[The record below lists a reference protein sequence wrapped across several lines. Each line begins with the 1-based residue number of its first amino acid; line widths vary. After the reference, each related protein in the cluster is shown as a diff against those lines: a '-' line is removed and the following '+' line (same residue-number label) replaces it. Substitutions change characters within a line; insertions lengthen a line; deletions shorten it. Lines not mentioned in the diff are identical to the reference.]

1 VKSSRTLVLLAAA
14 AVALCAP
21 LAQAAPS
28 TKPQLTDPSGDALP
42 VPGSYDIVAGQLTTT
57 GITTTR
63 KVGRKVIK
71 TYKPKNLVA
80 TLTLTAPPST
90 QQGSAYTFDADIT
103 ACGNGYMSFTY
114 TPGAF
119 LGDGSLFVSGCG
131 TDDGTGPAEILDD
144 VVPVVKGNTIT
155 WTMPLADMGS
165 DLPLSTVFSNLTAST
180 DLNEPVFGLIGT
192 SVLAPESSI
201 DGASS
206 DATWKLG

>member
-1 VKSSRTLVLLAAA
+1 MTRTRLVAVCTAAA
-14 AVALCAP
+14 LTALAP
-21 LAQAAPS
+21 LAHAAPS
-28 TKPQLTDPSGDALP
+28 SKPQLTDPSGDALP
-42 VPGSYDIVAGQLTTT
+42 VPGSYDLVAGQLTTT
-57 GITTTR
+57 GVTTTR

-80 TLTLTAPPST
+80 SLTLAAPPST
-90 QQGSAYTFDADIT
+90 QAGSAYTFTADIT

-114 TPGAF
+114 TPGAV

-144 VVPVVKGNTIT
+144 VVPVVKGSTIT

-165 DLPLSTVFSNLTAST
+165 DLPLSTVFSNLTAAS

-192 SVLAPESSI
+192 SLLTPESSI
-201 DGASS
+201 DAASS
-206 DATWKLG
+206 DASWKLG